1 LSELRSLKTQFEELF
16 ESLIEQTVEINEK
29 GNYRDATLRDIEA
42 QHHSLESQNRTL
54 AEKIQRLKNEQN
66 YATREEEII
75 TKDLNLETQNTDQ
88 TRRALA
94 QTEATFEEIKQAN
107 LDVKGKRENL
117 RHSIYTIDNK
127 YREMSYQMDA
137 LQGKGRR
144 RLY

>member
-1 LSELRSLKTQFEELF
+1 MF
-16 ESLIEQTVEINEK
+16 ESLIAQTLEINEK
-29 GNYRDATLRDIEA
+29 GNFRDATLRDIEA

-54 AEKIQRLKNEQN
+54 GEKIQRLQNEQN
-66 YATREEEII
+66 YAAREEAII
-75 TKDLNLETQNTDQ
+75 TSDLVKETQRTDLM
-88 TRRALA
+88 RGALER
-94 QTEATFEEIKQAN
+94 TEATFEEIKQAN

-137 LQGKGRR
+137 AQGKGRR

>member
-1 LSELRSLKTQFEELF
+1 MQ
-16 ESLIEQTVEINEK
+16 QTVEINEK
-29 GNYRDATLRDIEA
+29 GNFRDATLRDIEA

-54 AEKIQRLKNEQN
+54 AEKIQRLQNDQN

-75 TKDLNLETQNTDQ
+75 TKDLTMETQKTDQ
-88 TRRALA
+88 MRRALA
-94 QTEATFEEIKQAN
+94 KTEATFEEIKQAN

-137 LQGKGRR
+137 QEGKGRR
-144 RLY
+144 RLF